1 MIDNGSEVAKLA
13 TDLRGLLEQLGE
25 TGTSLLD
32 APPPAGG
39 GPWATSR
46 AMLLSVP
53 PVVTEG

>member
-25 TGTSLLD
+25 TGASLLD
-32 APPPAGG
+32 APPPSGG

-46 AMLLSVP
+46 AMLSSVP
-53 PVVTEG
+53 PVAADG